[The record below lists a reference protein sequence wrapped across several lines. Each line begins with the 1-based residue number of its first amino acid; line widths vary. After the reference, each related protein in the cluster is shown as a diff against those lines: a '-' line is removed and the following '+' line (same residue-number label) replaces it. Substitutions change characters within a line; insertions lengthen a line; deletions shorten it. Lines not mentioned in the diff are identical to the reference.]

1 MTRADIEQAIVDSLT
16 SVAPEIDAASL
27 KPDVPLRDQTDLD
40 SMDFLRFV
48 VEVHRRLAVDV
59 PEADYGKLMSIAA
72 TADYLASRL
81 PAAAS

>member
-59 PEADYGKLMSIAA
+59 PEADYGKLTSIAA
-72 TADYLASRL
+72 AADYLASRL